1 MLIGFDHI
9 SWVLLLDLV
18 VAVPVCA
25 HILLTKDTPPVTIG
39 WIALVLLSPF
49 IGALLYLILGINRV
63 QRRARKMRDR
73 RPRFTPALGV
83 VPPGLAEAASVDR
96 DMMRAT
102 GAVQDLPLTAGNR
115 IEPLIDGDEAYPA
128 MLTAIG
134 QASHSIALSAYIFD
148 HDKIGETFVSALAAA
163 HGRGVTVRVLI
174 DDMGLRYSPSAID
187 TLLRR
192 HGLESVR
199 FIPTRLRL
207 LPYINL
213 RNHRKILIVDG
224 REAFIGGMNI
234 RHGHA
239 LKTAPRHPVRDIH
252 FRVTGPVIDQL
263 SDLFEEDW
271 RFTGKPEIKLP
282 GWQNP
287 VSPPGGA
294 LARLVPDGPDH
305 HFERM
310 QWVILCAIGASRSR
324 VRVMTPYF
332 LPNEKLTA
340 ALTVAALRGIDVQII
355 VPARTNIAPIGW
367 AMAANYE
374 YLLEHGVRLFESGE
388 PFDHSKLMVVD
399 DRWSLIG
406 SMNWDQRSFR
416 LNFEANLE
424 CFDDDLA
431 ARLIGYFERRKAES
445 RPVTIDIV
453 RATPLALK
461 LRNRF
466 VRLFSPY
473 L

>member
-25 HILLTKDTPPVTIG
+25 HILLTKDTPPVAIG

-49 IGALLYLILGINRV
+49 IGAFLYLIFGINRV
-63 QRRARKMRDR
+63 QRLARKMRDR
-73 RPRFTPALGV
+73 RPRITPS
-83 VPPGLAEAASVDR
+83 PGMVTALAEAPSVDR

-115 IEPLIDGDEAYPA
+115 VELLIDGDEAFPA
-128 MLTAIG
+128 MLAAIAR
-134 QASHSIALSAYIFD
+134 ASNTIALSAYIFD
-148 HDKIGETFVSALAAA
+148 RDKIGETFVDALAAA
-163 HGRGVTVRVLI
+163 HGRGVAVRILI

-187 TLLRR
+187 TLLKR
-192 HGLESVR
+192 HGLETVR
-199 FIPTRLRL
+199 FIPTKLRL

-224 REAFIGGMNI
+224 REAFIGGINI

-239 LKTAPRHPVRDIH
+239 LKTSPRHPVRDIH
-252 FRVTGPVIDQL
+252 FRVTGPVIDQIN
-263 SDLFEEDW
+263 DLFEEDW
-271 RFTGKPEIKLP
+271 RFTGKPEIALP
-282 GWQNP
+282 DWRNIVP
-287 VSPPGGA
+287 PPGVA
-294 LARLVPDGPDH
+294 LARLAPDGPDH
-305 HFERM
+305 HFEKL
-310 QWVILCAIGASRSR
+310 QWIILCAIGASRSR
-324 VRVMTPYF
+324 IRVMTPYF
-332 LPNEKLTA
+332 LPNEKLMS
-340 ALTVAALRGIDVQII
+340 ALAVAALRGVDVQVI

-431 ARLIGYFERRKAES
+431 ARLTGYFENRKAES
-445 RPVTIDIV
+445 RPVTVDAV

-466 VRLFSPY
+466 VRLFSSY